1 MTLPRPSC
9 AACARTRSNPRGARR
24 AALRAYHG
32 DMARVEHGIRHRL
45 REHGLGSF
53 VATVFLTAILRSAQE
68 FGVTRIDVPL
78 MLGTMF
84 TPDRDRAKVYGTA
97 VHFVNGWLFGTIY
110 AAAFHTWGRAGALRG
125 ALVGLVHG
133 MFVLVVVLPL
143 LPGAHRRMA
152 SDFTGPQP
160 TTDLEPPGFIALNYG
175 RATPSLTLAAHIAYG
190 AILGSF
196 YKVHRRG
203 DHHSER

>member
-1 MTLPRPSC
+1 MAEGSG
-9 AACARTRSNPRGARR
+9 GAPQR
-24 AALRAYHG
+24 A
-32 DMARVEHGIRHRL
+32 

-68 FGVTRIDVPL
+68 FGYTRIDIPL
-78 MLGTMF
+78 TLGTVL
-84 TPDRDRAKVYGTA
+84 TADRDRAKVYGTA
-97 VHFVNGWLFGTIY
+97 LHFINGWLFGSVY
-110 AAAFHTWGRAGALRG
+110 VVAFHTWGRAGALRG
-125 ALVGLVHG
+125 ALIGLVHG
-133 MFVLVVVLPL
+133 MFILVAVLPL

-175 RATPSLTLAAHIAYG
+175 RATPALTLAAHVVYG

-196 YKVHRRG
+196 YKVRR
-203 DHHSER
+203 STR